1 MLVGLF
7 ECGRSSEVGP
17 AEIGRSLKVADH
29 QEWPVI
35 RSKSS

>member
-17 AEIGRSLKVADH
+17 AEIGPSLKVACD
-29 QEWPVI
+29 Q
-35 RSKSS
+35 K

>member
-17 AEIGRSLKVADH
+17 AEIGQSLKVADH
-29 QEWPVI
+29 QAQND
-35 RSKSS
+35 RC